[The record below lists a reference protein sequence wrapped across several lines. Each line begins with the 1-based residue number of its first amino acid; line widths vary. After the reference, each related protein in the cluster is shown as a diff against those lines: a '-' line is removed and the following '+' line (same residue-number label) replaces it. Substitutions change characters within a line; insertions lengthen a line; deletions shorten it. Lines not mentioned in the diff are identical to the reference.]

1 MYLVPLGDSDF
12 DSLFRIF
19 SVKDII
25 VINIFHNCAKC
36 WQTDVFVFF
45 LFFFWSKGIL
55 NFWDEDKNEF
65 SETKDIIEFIEMCFI
80 CQEN

>member
-1 MYLVPLGDSDF
+1 MYLVPLSDSDF
-12 DSLFRIF
+12 DSLFRSF
-19 SVKDII
+19 NVKEII

-36 WQTDVFVFF
+36 WQADVFVCFVFF
-45 LFFFWSKGIL
+45 GSKGIL